1 MKGDMVKGKKVVFG
15 LKFFLEIND
24 EKFWFNVIVCGYF
37 QFKGVCFVLKFELD
51 LIKKDEY
58 VVVLLWIFFIRGLL

>member
-1 MKGDMVKGKKVVFG
+1 MKGDKVKGKKVVFG

-24 EKFWFNVIVCGYF
+24 EKFWFNVIVC
-37 QFKGVCFVLKFELD
+37 GVCFVLKFELD